1 MDCSTEEPDFDL
13 AELVLALVL
22 GLLALLDFG
31 DRAGEVTEEPKNS
44 MRDRVY
50 VRSGFGEVTR
60 VSLVGSKAFG
70 RM

>member
-13 AELVLALVL
+13 AELVLALIL
-22 GLLALLDFG
+22 GLLALPDFG
-31 DRAGEVTEEPKNS
+31 DRVGEVTEEPKNS

-60 VSLVGSKAFG
+60 VSLVGSKGFG